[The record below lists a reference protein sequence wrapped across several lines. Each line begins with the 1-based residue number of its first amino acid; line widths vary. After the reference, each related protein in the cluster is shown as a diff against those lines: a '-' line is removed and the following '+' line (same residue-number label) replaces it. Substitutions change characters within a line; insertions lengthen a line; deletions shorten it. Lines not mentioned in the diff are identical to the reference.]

1 MTDDLSSIPGMRDRH
16 RQVLA
21 EELHVTTVHGLV
33 LADRHAIIAALKKA
47 KMRRPL
53 LPTLEEIAEWQDHAR
68 RLRAEGMTDSS
79 DWDRFATFVV
89 SFEERGRGRGR
100 ERQLVVEQTELEPE
114 RPPHSWPAWD
124 CKELCQWMTN
134 QLGLADADLATSET
148 TNSRRT
154 GAAVVP
160 QATTLPAV
168 RPTVRVEQ
176 VALIGPTA
184 RVELATDEPAGF
196 SDPIECNLPCRLAV
210 AVSGSD
216 PDQEIQVLVRFHRPN
231 QFGWSPLPP
240 VASRGRSPTEFD
252 LSVLSPGRY
261 EASVVAWVP
270 NGSADPHVVKLPAL
284 MLATASV

>member
-1 MTDDLSSIPGMRDRH
+1 LTDDLSSIPGMRDRH

-21 EELHVTTVHGLV
+21 EQLHVTTVYGLV
-33 LADRHAIIAALKKA
+33 LADRHAIIAALKRS

-68 RLRAEGMTDSS
+68 RFRAGDMTDGS

-100 ERQLVVEQTELEPE
+100 KRQLVVEQTELEPE
-114 RPPHSWPAWD
+114 RPPRSWPGWD

-148 TNSRRT
+148 ASTGSA
-154 GAAVVP
+154 GAAAVRRS
-160 QATTLPAV
+160 TTRSAI

-176 VALIGPTA
+176 LALIGPAA
-184 RVELATDEPAGF
+184 RVELATDDPVRLSA
-196 SDPIECNLPCRLAV
+196 PIECTLPCRLAV
-210 AVSGSD
+210 AAAGSD

-231 QFGWSPLPP
+231 QFGWSPLAP
-240 VASRGRSPTEFD
+240 VTGRGRSRAEFD
-252 LSVLSPGRY
+252 LSVLGPGRY

-270 NGSADPHVVKLPAL
+270 SGSADPHVVKLPAL
-284 MLATASV
+284 VIATAEV